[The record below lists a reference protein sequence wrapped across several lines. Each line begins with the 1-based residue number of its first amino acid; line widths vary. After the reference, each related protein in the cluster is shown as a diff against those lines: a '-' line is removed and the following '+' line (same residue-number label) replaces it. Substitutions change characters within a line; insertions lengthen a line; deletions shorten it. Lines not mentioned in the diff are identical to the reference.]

1 MKIIKRI
8 LPSFRL
14 SPLIISVA
22 ILVALADVSASVH
35 GQFNNTPQIDRLLN
49 RLETDTARF
58 NKSLDSA
65 LDRSR
70 LNNTIL
76 EDQVNALVDELEF
89 ATDRLQ
95 ARADDGVV
103 INLDVHDVLR
113 RGKRLDTFM
122 QTHYLSA
129 AAERDWRQ
137 VKNDLNRL
145 AQSYGLAWSWVPN
158 RINDSSLNRASTR
171 QVIRRL
177 EQLTDQFRESFD
189 SALDRSKL
197 DGSSYEDFMNNTV
210 AKFEH
215 SMDRL
220 EDQANGSAELN
231 SADVRLAL
239 SNAAAIDD
247 FLKRQTVTTRTRR
260 DWARVKANLDDLAF
274 LNRVAWN
281 WSLKP
286 NVSPVANNIP
296 QAQGQRVGLS
306 AIMNPSLSTVARE
319 VRHELLSDLPYYSV
333 FDWIEFE
340 VLPDNTVV
348 LRGEVTTPPDTK
360 SRAAEVVADVDGVRR
375 VVNEIRVLPV
385 SPNDERLRR
394 TLYNE
399 IYGFNSP
406 LFKYGV
412 GSRQAIHIIV
422 DGGHATLKGVVE
434 TQADK
439 QIAYARA
446 RGVAGLFGVN
456 NELVV
461 NGQSLAR

>member
-1 MKIIKRI
+1 
-8 LPSFRL
+8 
-14 SPLIISVA
+14 
-22 ILVALADVSASVH
+22 
-35 GQFNNTPQIDRLLN
+35 
-49 RLETDTARF
+49 
-58 NKSLDSA
+58 
-65 LDRSR
+65 
-70 LNNTIL
+70 
-76 EDQVNALVDELEF
+76 
-89 ATDRLQ
+89 
-95 ARADDGVV
+95 
-103 INLDVHDVLR
+103 
-113 RGKRLDTFM
+113 
-122 QTHYLSA
+122 
-129 AAERDWRQ
+129 
-137 VKNDLNRL
+137 
-145 AQSYGLAWSWVPN
+145 
-158 RINDSSLNRASTR
+158 
-171 QVIRRL
+171 
-177 EQLTDQFRESFD
+177 
-189 SALDRSKL
+189 
-197 DGSSYEDFMNNTV
+197 
-210 AKFEH
+210 
-215 SMDRL
+215 
-220 EDQANGSAELN
+220 
-231 SADVRLAL
+231 
-239 SNAAAIDD
+239 
-247 FLKRQTVTTRTRR
+247 
-260 DWARVKANLDDLAF
+260 VKANLDDLAF

-286 NVSPVANNIP
+286 NVPPVANNIP

-306 AIMNPSLSTVARE
+306 AIMNPSLSAVARE

-360 SRAAEVVADVDGVRR
+360 SRAAEVVADVEGVRR
-375 VVNEIRVLPV
+375 VVNELRVLPV

-406 LFKYGV
+406 LFKYGI

-461 NGQSLAR
+461 NGQNLVR